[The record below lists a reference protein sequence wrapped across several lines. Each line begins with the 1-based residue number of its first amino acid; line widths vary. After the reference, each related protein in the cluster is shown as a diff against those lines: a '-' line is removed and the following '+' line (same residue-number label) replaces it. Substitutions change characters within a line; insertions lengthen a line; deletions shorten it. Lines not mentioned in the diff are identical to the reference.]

1 MMLSFKCH
9 SFKMSFLLWEGTAQF
24 HQPCCIRE
32 DTDFHIVRRNDEAH
46 NQLIKEF
53 GHWPNQSIFFLLFSI
68 ICSGNMLRFAK
79 TTFQFGRKDFG
90 PVC

>member
-9 SFKMSFLLWEGTAQF
+9 SFKMPFLLWEGTAQF

-32 DTDFHIVRRNDEAH
+32 DTDGEAH

-53 GHWPNQSIFFLLFSI
+53 GH
-68 ICSGNMLRFAK
+68 
-79 TTFQFGRKDFG
+79 
-90 PVC
+90 